1 MLLGL
6 DIGTSSSKA
15 VLVDPSGAVRGVGR
29 SEHPIDQPRPGWS
42 QQRAT
47 DWWASATRAVKQA
60 VESAAIST
68 DQVQAVGLSG
78 QMHGLVLL
86 DDHALHSAKDG
97 AIHAIHPVLLWNDQR
112 THAQCREIEHA
123 LGGVRAVVEAVGNAA
138 LPGLTL
144 PKILWVREHAPD
156 VFKQITKFCMPKDF
170 IALQL
175 TGELATDVGDGA
187 GTLLFD
193 PSARAWSVRALG
205 AVHLDPEL
213 APPVLESA
221 SVVGHL
227 TPFAAHQ
234 LNLRSDIPV
243 IIGSGD
249 NQTGAIGTGVVEPGL
264 AMAMLGT
271 SGVIYAHSASH
282 APDLVHPQ
290 VCGRTQAFCAA
301 DGTAASSGHWSIT
314 GCTLSAGGSLDW
326 AREVLAPHVPFS
338 TLLDEAASAP
348 PGSDGLIFLPHL
360 TGERCPHPDPQA
372 RGAWIGLTTRHT
384 RAHLVRSVVEG
395 VTFTMA
401 QILDI
406 VRSLNVPISRIRL
419 SGGGSQS
426 AFWRQLQADL
436 YDSPV
441 ATLTSNEGSAFGAA
455 LLAGV
460 GIGLWPSVR
469 HACQATIREHESLQP
484 DAASAKTYRRLRD
497 TFETAYAQTSPLVH
511 RLGT

>member
-6 DIGTSSSKA
+6 DIGTSSTKA
-15 VLVDPSGAVRGVGR
+15 VVIDPDGRVLAVGR
-29 SEHPIDQPRPGWS
+29 ADHPIDQPHPGWS
-42 QQRAT
+42 QQRAA
-47 DWWASATRAVKQA
+47 DWWTSSV
-60 VESAAIST
+60 AAIRDAISRSKLAP
-68 DQVQAVGLSG
+68 DDFRAIGLSG

-86 DDHALHSAKDG
+86 DDAALRHAKDR
-97 AIHAIHPVLLWNDQR
+97 AVDAIHPVLLWNDQR
-112 THAQCREIEHA
+112 THEQCRAIERA
-123 LGGVRAVVEAVGNAA
+123 LGSSQVVVETVGNAA

-156 VFKQITKFCMPKDF
+156 VFARVAKFCMPKDF

-187 GTLLFD
+187 GTLLLD
-193 PSARAWSVRALG
+193 PAARAWSPRSLDALG
-205 AVHLDPEL
+205 IDRAILPR
-213 APPVLESA
+213 VLESA

-227 TPFAAHQ
+227 TPFASGQ
-234 LNLRSDIPV
+234 LGLQAGLPV

-271 SGVIYAHSASH
+271 SGVIYAHSPRH
-282 APDLVHPQ
+282 APDLANPQ
-290 VCGRTQAFCAA
+290 LCGRTQAFCAA
-301 DGTAASSGHWSIT
+301 DGTSDTPGHWSIT

-326 AREVLAPHVPFS
+326 ARDTIAPGVPFS
-338 TLLDEAASAP
+338 TLMDEAAAAP
-348 PGSDGLIFLPHL
+348 PGCDGLIFLPHL

-372 RGAWIGLTTRHT
+372 RGAWIGLTSRRT
-384 RAHLVRSVVEG
+384 RAHLIRSVVEG

-406 VRSLNVPISRIRL
+406 VRSLNVPISRLRL

-436 YDSPV
+436 YSSPV

-460 GIGLWPSVR
+460 GIDMWPSVR
-469 HACQATIREHESLQP
+469 EACRDTIREHESHEP
-484 DAASAKTYRRLRD
+484 NAASVATYQRLRE
-497 TFETAYAQTSPLVH
+497 TFESAYGATALLMH
-511 RLGT
+511 RLAT

>member
-15 VLVDPSGAVRGVGR
+15 VIIDPAGRVLAVGR
-29 SEHPIDQPRPGWS
+29 ADHPIEQPYTGWS
-42 QQRAT
+42 QQRAA
-47 DWWASATRAVKQA
+47 DWWASA
-60 VESAAIST
+60 SAAIRDAITKSNLT
-68 DQVQAVGLSG
+68 PADLRAIGLSG

-86 DDHALHSAKDG
+86 DDAALRAAKDQP
-97 AIHAIHPVLLWNDQR
+97 IDAIHPVLLWNDQR
-112 THAQCREIEHA
+112 THDQCREIEQA
-123 LGGVRAVVEAVGNAA
+123 LGSPRGVVEAVGNAA

-144 PKILWVREHAPD
+144 PKMLWVRQHAPD
-156 VFKQITKFCMPKDF
+156 VFARVAKFCMPKDF

-187 GTLLFD
+187 GTLLLD
-193 PSARAWSVRALG
+193 PAARAWSTRAIDALRI
-205 AVHLDPEL
+205 DPRIL
-213 APPVLESA
+213 PYVLESA

-227 TPFAAHQ
+227 TPFASGQ
-234 LNLRSDIPV
+234 LGLQAGLPV

-271 SGVIYAHSASH
+271 SGVIYAHSPRH
-282 APDLVHPQ
+282 APDLDHPQ
-290 VCGRTQAFCAA
+290 LCGRTQAFCAA
-301 DGTAASSGHWSIT
+301 DGTSDTPGHWSIT

-326 AREVLAPHVPFS
+326 ARDTIAPGVSFAS
-338 TLLDEAASAP
+338 LMDEAAGAP
-348 PGSDGLIFLPHL
+348 PGCDGLIFLPHL

-372 RGAWIGLTTRHT
+372 RGAWIGLTSRHT
-384 RAHLVRSVVEG
+384 RAHLIRSVVEG

-406 VRSLNVPISRIRL
+406 VRSLNVPISRLRL

-426 AFWRQLQADL
+426 AFWRQLQADF
-436 YDSPV
+436 YHSPV

-460 GIGLWPSVR
+460 GVGLWPSVR
-469 HACQATIREHESLQP
+469 EACHATIREHESLVP
-484 DAASAKTYRRLRD
+484 HPASAATYRQLRD
-497 TFETAYAQTSPLVH
+497 TFESAYGSTAPLMH
-511 RLGT
+511 RLAR